1 MESAS
6 LKLRIA
12 NDRDKLFFS
21 EDIAAQAQVLSNLAS
36 NALKV
41 QQIAILKLIRRL
53 AFTALKTWEA
63 LSAEQLL
70 YQHFEFQE
78 LLRTSKLETLCKSLP
93 NAPPHITLN
102 NYANVTI
109 NYFYQADGAK
119 KESSHF
125 ISLDRLISLLALVPD
140 WIPYIVAFI
149 QLLGS
154 LI

>member
-6 LKLRIA
+6 PKLRIA

>member
-1 MESAS
+1 M
-6 LKLRIA
+6 
-12 NDRDKLFFS
+12 
-21 EDIAAQAQVLSNLAS
+21 
-36 NALKV
+36 
-41 QQIAILKLIRRL
+41 QISGR
-53 AFTALKTWEA
+53 
-63 LSAEQLL
+63 S
-70 YQHFEFQE
+70 
-78 LLRTSKLETLCKSLP
+78 
-93 NAPPHITLN
+93 APPHITLN

>member
-12 NDRDKLFFS
+12 NDRDM
-21 EDIAAQAQVLSNLAS
+21 
-36 NALKV
+36 
-41 QQIAILKLIRRL
+41 
-53 AFTALKTWEA
+53 
-63 LSAEQLL
+63 LL
-70 YQHFEFQE
+70 HQHFEFQE
-78 LLRTSKLETLCKSLP
+78 LLRTSELETLCKSLP

-109 NYFYQADGAK
+109 NYFYQTDGTK
-119 KESSHF
+119 KVTSHF

>member
-6 LKLRIA
+6 PKLRIA

-109 NYFYQADGAK
+109 NYFYQANGAK

>member
-6 LKLRIA
+6 PKLRIA
-12 NDRDKLFFS
+12 NDRDMLSFS

-109 NYFYQADGAK
+109 NYFYQANGAK

-125 ISLDRLISLLALVPD
+125 ISLDRLISLMALVPD

>member
-6 LKLRIA
+6 PKLRIA

-109 NYFYQADGAK
+109 NYFYQTDGTK
-119 KESSHF
+119 KVTSHF